1 MVRNNSESGMFE
13 TTFGV
18 DGEVETYTNEK
29 PVSVLLKKTFLC
41 EMQKGINYIS
51 LELVELTN
59 LSEVKHE
66 TMH

>member
-1 MVRNNSESGMFE
+1 MNQACLRRHLVLMGKLR
-13 TTFGV
+13 
-18 DGEVETYTNEK
+18 TYTNEK

-59 LSEVKHE
+59 LSEVK
-66 TMH
+66 TRDNALTGL